1 MWFYCAPRKIV
12 FGEDSI
18 EELNEIQGQS
28 ALIVT
33 DKVLL
38 DLQIPQKA
46 IEILEKNGFKITIFD
61 QVSYE
66 PSIPMAKAGAEIA
79 TQEQVDWIV
88 AIGGGSVI
96 DCAKAIWVYYENPD
110 MSIDSVFPEDPLLLR
125 EKARLITIPTTSGTG
140 SDANWAI
147 VIMDPETKQKL
158 AVGHRDLIPDIDIV
172 DPSLT
177 LKLPPKLTAST
188 GIDVLAHA
196 IEAYTIEWKNDFADA
211 MAIQAIKLVFEF
223 LPKAVKDGQNIE
235 CREKMHNAATMA
247 GIAIGNSQ
255 IGGTHALA
263 HSAGAVLNIPHG
275 EIIAISLPH
284 MMKYC
289 SEEEKTAKHYSEIA
303 HAIGIKF
310 ASEQEGAE
318 KLIHK
323 VEELIDEIDLKTNLR
338 SFGITE
344 KTLEE
349 NMQLLSDFALND
361 TGSIV
366 NPREITGEAL
376 RSMFYD
382 MLGELTG
389 GYREIILRVNLTTK
403 QVSQEPLDL
412 EGAKMFIGGSGL
424 GAHYYFKFLNT
435 KNVDALSPENILIF
449 MTGPLTGLP
458 TSCAGRFSVCSR
470 SPLTGFWGE
479 ANSGGNFGPELKFAG
494 YDGIILEGVSE
505 KPVYLLIEDDKI
517 EIRDA
522 SELWGMGTYAAHE
535 KILNELGDKSFKI
548 ACIGQAGENL
558 VKYASIM
565 NDEGRAA
572 GRTGLGAVM
581 GSKKLK
587 AIAVKGTN
595 KEFSLPK
602 EFDEKSKEAY
612 ETIKEDFFV
621 ELTGEL
627 GTAGYVDVAM
637 DMYGDMPIRNWSESE
652 FEEASN
658 ISGAAMKE
666 TILVGRYSC
675 YRCPI
680 RCGRIIEIPEGK
692 YKLPRTKGPEYETL
706 AAFGTNLKI
715 GDLEALSFA
724 NYKANEYGI
733 DTISAGTTIGVL
745 LDLVSKNYIPSEA
758 LPEELDLS
766 FGNADTLLTLLDMIT
781 KRKGIG
787 NLLAEG
793 SKVLAE
799 NFLYSALAPQI
810 AGLEAPFHDPRAFS
824 GWAIQYLTSPRG
836 ACHNNGDAYMVQ
848 QGLTFPELEIDN
860 LPDSRFEDSGI
871 AKQMV
876 RLQSYRQLYNAMTIC
891 VFYNPPAPMVADL
904 LGMAANRKYI
914 SEDLILLGDR
924 IYALKRLVNLRL
936 GWKPELQVL
945 PSVMRQRL
953 DGPTEGN
960 TPDFKIQL
968 KEWYEYRNYNIET
981 GYPKKE
987 LLEQLKMSS
996 FIRENESFGI

>member
-46 IEILEKNGFKITIFD
+46 IEILKNNGFKTTIFD

-79 TQEQVDWIV
+79 TQEQVDWII
-88 AIGGGSVI
+88 AIGGGSVM

-110 MSIDSVFPEDPLLLR
+110 MSIDSVFPEDPLPLR

-147 VIMDPETKQKL
+147 VITDPETKQKL

-211 MAIQAIKLVFEF
+211 MALQAIKLVFDY

-235 CREKMHNAATMA
+235 NREKMHNAATMA

-275 EIIAISLPH
+275 EIIAVSLPH

-310 ASEQEGAE
+310 DSEQEGAE
-318 KLIHK
+318 KLIHT
-323 VEELIDEIDLKTNLR
+323 VEELLDEIGLKTNLR
-338 SFGITE
+338 SFGVTE
-344 KTLEE
+344 KILEE

-366 NPREITGEAL
+366 NPREITNKAL
-376 RSMFYD
+376 KSMFYD

-389 GYREIILRVNLTTK
+389 GYREVVLRVNLSTG
-403 QVSQEPLDL
+403 QISHEPLDL
-412 EGAKMFIGGSGL
+412 VGAKKFVGGSGL
-424 GAHYYFKFLNT
+424 GAFYYHKLIG
-435 KNVDALSPENILIF
+435 DSSIAPLSPDNPLIF
-449 MTGPLTGLP
+449 MTGPMTGLP
-458 TSCAGRFSVCSR
+458 TSCSGRFSVCSR

-479 ANSGGNFGPELKFAG
+479 SNSGGFFGPQLKFAG
-494 YDGIILEGVSE
+494 YDGIIIEGSSE
-505 KPVYLLIEDDKI
+505 TPVFLMIENQRV
-517 EIRDA
+517 EIVDA
-522 SELWGMGTYAAHE
+522 SKYWGLGVYATQ
-535 KILNELGDKSFKI
+535 KNIQTDLNDTSYKI

-558 VKYASIM
+558 VRYASIM
-565 NDEGRAA
+565 NDGGRAA

-581 GSKKLK
+581 GSKNLK
-587 AIAVKGTN
+587 AIAVKGSN
-595 KEFSLPK
+595 KEFNLPDKFK
-602 EFDEKSKEAY
+602 EVSQEAY
-612 ETIKEDFFV
+612 EGIKDDFNV
-621 ELTGEL
+621 EMIRDL
-627 GTAGYVDVAM
+627 GTAGNIDVAV
-637 DMYGDMPIRNWSESE
+637 DMYGDMPIRNWSKGS
-652 FEEASN
+652 FEGAYN
-658 ISGAAMKE
+658 ISGASMSE
-666 TILVGRYSC
+666 TILTGRKAC

-680 RCGRIIEIPEGK
+680 GCGREVEVSEGK
-692 YKLPRTKGPEYETL
+692 YKLEKTDGPEYETL
-706 AAFGTNLKI
+706 GAFGTNMEI
-715 GDLEALSFA
+715 DNLEALAFA
-724 NYKANEYGI
+724 NYKANDYGM
-733 DTISAGTTIGVL
+733 DTISAGTTFGL
-745 LDLVSKNYIPSEA
+745 FLDLVSKGYVTDKD
-758 LPEELDLS
+758 LPKDIECE
-766 FGNADTLLTLLDMIT
+766 FGNADTLLMLIELTA
-781 KRKGIG
+781 KREGIG
-787 NLLAEG
+787 NFLAEG
-793 SKVLAE
+793 SKLLAE
-799 NFLYSALAPQI
+799 RYHYLELAPQV
-810 AGLEAPFHDPRAFS
+810 AGLGAPFHDPRAFS
-824 GWAIQYLTSPRG
+824 GMAIQYLTSPRG
-836 ACHNNGDAYMVQ
+836 ACHNNGDAYLVQ
-848 QGLTFPELEIDN
+848 QGIVFPELDIDD
-860 LPDSRFEDSGI
+860 LPDDRFESAGMG
-871 AKQMV
+871 KQMV
-876 RLQSYRQLYNAMTIC
+876 RIQSYRQLYNAMTIC
-891 VFYNPPAPMVADL
+891 QFYNPNANLIAAL
-904 LGMAANRKYI
+904 LGMSMNE
-914 SEDLILLGDR
+914 SFTPENLILLGDR
-924 IYALKRLVNLRL
+924 IFALKRLINLQL

-945 PSVMRQRL
+945 PNIMKQRL

-960 TPDFKIQL
+960 TPDYKIQL

-987 LLEQLKMSS
+987 LLEQLEMSS
-996 FIRENESFGI
+996 FIRESESFDI